1 MSLKSRTTR
10 RFLASGYLGVVVMAL
25 FLAGCGGSSSS
36 VNTSTPPTATTAPT
50 SAPTSPPATV
60 APTTAPASP
69 TAVSGNSAAVTIQ
82 NFSFSP
88 QVITVKVGTTIT
100 WTDKDTTAHTV
111 TSLSGP
117 TSFDSGH
124 LTPSGGTFHFTFSQA
139 GTYNYHCMI
148 HPSMTATVIVVS

>member
-1 MSLKSRTTR
+1 MSLRSRTAR
-10 RFLASGYLGVVVMAL
+10 RFLASGFLGVVVMAL

-36 VNTSTPPTATTAPT
+36 VNTSVPPTATT
-50 SAPTSPPATV
+50 APTSPPATV

-88 QVITVKVGTTIT
+88 KVVTVKVGTTIT
-100 WTDKDTTAHTV
+100 WTDKDSTAHTV
-111 TSLSGP
+111 TSVSGP
-117 TSFDSGH
+117 TSFNSGD
-124 LTPSGGTFHFTFSQA
+124 LTPSGGTFHFMFSQA
-139 GTYNYHCMI
+139 GTYSYHCMI

>member
-10 RFLASGYLGVVVMAL
+10 RFLATGFLGVVVMAL

-36 VNTSTPPTATTAPT
+36 VNTGTPPTATT
-50 SAPTSPPATV
+50 APTSPPATV

-69 TAVSGNSAAVTIQ
+69 TAVSGSAAVTIQ

-100 WTDKDTTAHTV
+100 WTDKDSTAHTV
-111 TSLSGP
+111 TSVSGP
-117 TSFDSGH
+117 TSFNSGS
-124 LTPSGGTFHFTFSQA
+124 LTPSGGTFQFKFSQA
-139 GTYNYHCMI
+139 GTYSYHCMI

>member
-1 MSLKSRTTR
+1 MSLNSHTTR
-10 RFLASGYLGVVVMAL
+10 RFLASGILGVVVMAL

-36 VNTSTPPTATTAPT
+36 VNTSVPPTATTAPT
-50 SAPTSPPATV
+50 LPPATV
-60 APTTAPASP
+60 APTTAPATP
-69 TAVSGNSAAVTIQ
+69 TAVSGSAAVTIQ
-82 NFSFSP
+82 NFSFNP

-100 WTDKDTTAHTV
+100 WTDKDSTAHTV

-117 TSFDSGH
+117 TSFNSGD

-139 GTYNYHCMI
+139 GTYSYHCMI